1 MPTLGRRPTRRVP
14 CMGSGLLPELMP
26 SRELSLGPGLLGAC
40 LGPPCLSLFSF
51 DPLLYFRLEI
61 PSPSPRGVL
70 VRFVLVEFSGS
81 ILGPFYLDPSPIPQV
96 FVVVSSQVFVVLIHK
111 NM

>member
-1 MPTLGRRPTRRVP
+1 MPTLGRRPTKRVP
-14 CMGSGLLPELMP
+14 CMGSGLLPEPMP
-26 SRELSLGPGLLGAC
+26 SRELSLGPSLLGAC

-81 ILGPFYLDPSPIPQV
+81 ILGPFYLDPSQSPKSLWLYHPK
-96 FVVVSSQVFVVLIHK
+96 SLWY
-111 NM
+111 